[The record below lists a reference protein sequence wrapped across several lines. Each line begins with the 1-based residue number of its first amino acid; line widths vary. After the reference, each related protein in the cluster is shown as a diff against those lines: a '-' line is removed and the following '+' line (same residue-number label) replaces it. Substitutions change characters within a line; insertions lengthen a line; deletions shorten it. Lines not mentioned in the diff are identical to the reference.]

1 MKNWNNLA
9 DYRTFRKKRETDHS
23 WTAETWAGNDH
34 FADWAAAL
42 LLGRDD
48 KQEKNGYLNP
58 GDEKTPKLIDSLIQN
73 MPLFQ

>member
-1 MKNWNNLA
+1 M
-9 DYRTFRKKRETDHS
+9 
-23 WTAETWAGNDH
+23 ETWAGNDH

-58 GDEKTPKLIDSLIQN
+58 GDETTPKLIDSLIQN
-73 MPLFQ
+73 IRVQHYVGVGTNRWYGWYW